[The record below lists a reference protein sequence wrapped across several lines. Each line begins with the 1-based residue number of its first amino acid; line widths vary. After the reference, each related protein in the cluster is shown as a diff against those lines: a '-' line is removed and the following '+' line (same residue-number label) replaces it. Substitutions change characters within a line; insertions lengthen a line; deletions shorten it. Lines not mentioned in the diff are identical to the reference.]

1 MLQRLALFASLAR
14 ERWAGLSGPQRG
26 LIASFTAVLLIAI
39 ALASVFASRPRY
51 AVLFSNLDPTDAGEI
66 TAKLREQKIP
76 YRLSSG
82 GRAIEVPADRVYD
95 VRLDLASQ
103 GLPQGGSVGFELFDK
118 YNFGMT
124 DFAQQLNYRRA
135 IQGELE
141 RTISQLSGVEQ
152 ARVHLVIPQDRL
164 FQNERQNPS
173 ASVVLKLRTGAAP
186 SEEEVSAVVHLVSAA
201 VEGLKPESVTVVDTR
216 GRVLAGGLARSGD
229 EGATAV
235 LTGTALKLQQQYE
248 QHLQDELQSMLD
260 RAFGI
265 GKAVVRVRA
274 EMDFASR
281 ETQRETVQPAG
292 SGSNTG
298 VLLSRERVEETYTGA
313 PPAAGGVPGTASN
326 LRPTSLAVGARGTG
340 SYSRTEESEN
350 YQVSKSV
357 ERIREAPGSVKRLSI
372 GVLVDGSLTSR
383 QRTDIENMI
392 SAACGLDTTRGD
404 RVTVA
409 SLPFDRKSLQ
419 ADQADMQRERRQ
431 QMYLAYA
438 RIGAAVLVM
447 LLFLLLARSALRG
460 RPEPSQEIAALPTQ
474 TAEAAAEELAP
485 QSGLLLESAEPA
497 EPSEQP
503 RPHRHIEITDTPVRR
518 LALENPEEVAQL
530 IRTWLL
536 EQTPATSRR

>member
-1 MLQRLALFASLAR
+1 
-14 ERWAGLSGPQRG
+14 
-26 LIASFTAVLLIAI
+26 
-39 ALASVFASRPRY
+39 
-51 AVLFSNLDPTDAGEI
+51 
-66 TAKLREQKIP
+66 
-76 YRLSSG
+76 
-82 GRAIEVPADRVYD
+82 
-95 VRLDLASQ
+95 
-103 GLPQGGSVGFELFDK
+103 VGFELFDK

-164 FQNERQNPS
+164 FQSERQSPS

-201 VEGLKPESVTVVDTR
+201 VEGLKPEGVTVVDTR
-216 GRVLAGGLARSGD
+216 GRVLAGGMAHPGD
-229 EGATAV
+229 EGSTAV

-281 ETQRETVQPAG
+281 ETQRETVQP
-292 SGSNTG
+292 SQPNSNTG
-298 VLLSRERVEETYTGA
+298 VLLSRERVNETYSGT
-313 PPAAGGVPGTASN
+313 PPTAGGVPGTASN
-326 LRPTSLAVGARGTG
+326 LRPPSLTGMAAQGTG
-340 SYSRTEESEN
+340 SYTRTEESEN

-357 ERIREAPGSVKRLSI
+357 ERVKEAPGSVKRLSI
-372 GVLVDGSLTSR
+372 GVLVDGSLTPR
-383 QRTDIENMI
+383 QRTDIESMI

-419 ADQADMQRERRQ
+419 ADEADMQRERQ
-431 QMYLAYA
+431 QQTYLAYA

-460 RPEPSQEIAALPTQ
+460 TGEPREVPALPQ
-474 TAEAAAEELAP
+474 TGSAEGGQPLPP
-485 QSGLLLESAEPA
+485 QEGLILESAEAVGPE
-497 EPSEQP
+497 EPP
-503 RPHRHIEITDTPVRR
+503 RTHRHVEVRDTPVRR
-518 LALENPEEVAQL
+518 LAQENPEEVAQL

-536 EQTPATSRR
+536 EQTTAASRR

>member
-1 MLQRLALFASLAR
+1 MLQRLSTLTSSVKGK
-14 ERWAGLSGPQRG
+14 WSGLSGAQRA
-26 LIASFTAVLLIAI
+26 LAASFAAVILITV
-39 ALASVFASRPRY
+39 ALGSVLMSRPKY
-51 AVLFSNLDPTDAGEI
+51 AVLFSNLDPSDAGEI
-66 TAKLREQKIP
+66 TARLREQKVP

-95 VRLDLASQ
+95 VRLDLASE

-152 ARVHLVIPQDRL
+152 ARVHVVIPQERL
-164 FQNERQNPS
+164 FQSERQSPS
-173 ASVVLKLRTGAAP
+173 ASVVLKLRTGEAP

-201 VEGLKPESVTVVDTR
+201 VEGLKPEGVTVVDTR

-229 EGATAV
+229 DGSTAV
-235 LTGTALKLQQQYE
+235 LTGSAFKLQQQYE

-274 EMDFASR
+274 EMDFTAR
-281 ETQRETVQPAG
+281 ETQRETVQPARP
-292 SGSNTG
+292 GSNSG
-298 VLLSRERVEETYTGA
+298 VLLSRERVNETYTGA
-313 PPAAGGVPGTASN
+313 SPSVGGVPGTASN
-326 LRPTSLAVGARGTG
+326 LRPPSLTGVSSQGAG
-340 SYSRTEESEN
+340 SYTRTEESES

-357 ERIREAPGSVKRLSI
+357 ERIKEAPGTLKRLSI
-372 GVLVDGSLTSR
+372 GVLVDGSLTPR
-383 QRTDIENMI
+383 QRTDIESMI
-392 SAACGLDTTRGD
+392 SAACGLDPTRGD
-404 RVTVA
+404 KVTVA
-409 SLPFDRKSLQ
+409 SLPFDTKSLQ
-419 ADQADMQRERRQ
+419 ADEADMRRERQ
-431 QMYLAYA
+431 QQTYLAYA

-460 RPEPSQEIAALPTQ
+460 SLEPKEVAALPRAQ
-474 TAEAAAEELAP
+474 SDEGEAPLPSQGALILE
-485 QSGLLLESAEPA
+485 STESAEPEEA
-497 EPSEQP
+497 P
-503 RPHRHIEITDTPVRR
+503 RPRRHIEVKDTPVRR
-518 LALENPEEVAQL
+518 LAEENPEEVAQL

-536 EQTPATSRR
+536 EQSPVGTKR